1 MAIRPHR
8 RTLER
13 EHPLMPHAPDR
24 PPLDVATVDDVVAAL
39 RAAGHRVSAS
49 ARAVLDALFAADGAV
64 SAERIAGG
72 ELELTSVYR
81 NLDRLQHL
89 GVVTHLHVGHGPGL
103 YALAREGG
111 RDYLVCE
118 RCDRVTSL
126 DPAELDTVRAYLR
139 TRFGHHARFSH
150 FPIHGYCESCAGIID
165 VSQPREK
172 HVPDDHTHSHD
183 HPHAHEHS
191 HGDLTHS
198 HAHSGHDHG
207 HVEHDHEHSHGDIVH
222 SHSHVHEPGLE
233 HDHEHSHHH

>member
-1 MAIRPHR
+1 
-8 RTLER
+8 
-13 EHPLMPHAPDR
+13 MPHAPDR

-126 DPAELDTVRAYLR
+126 DPAELDNVRDYLR

-150 FPIHGYCESCAGIID
+150 FPIHGYCESCSAIIER
-165 VSQPREK
+165 SQNRGK
-172 HVPDDHTHSHD
+172 QMPDDHD

-191 HGDLTHS
+191 HGDVTHS
-198 HAHSGHDHG
+198 HAHSGHEHG

-233 HDHEHSHHH
+233 DDHAHSH